1 MLAARHVPFYIIS
14 NNPVDGCLMKLERA
28 GLLGTWRVMVQ
39 NSLFIF
45 IPVCAIAFFTNPQFA
60 TGAGE
65 VNALLETI
73 SDPQV
78 RTQTTV
84 PLFLKHIMPA
94 GLV

>member
-60 TGAGE
+60 TGPE
-65 VNALLETI
+65 K
-73 SDPQV
+73 S
-78 RTQTTV
+78 
-84 PLFLKHIMPA
+84 MPCSKRSPILRSA
-94 GLV
+94 PR